1 MLCLLLQHNLLL
13 VERHQVQHW
22 NDLCANAHEPWKR
35 LHIGGTILSVN
46 GITGDTKRMQQEM
59 EKTQQAELLIC
70 NPPGISSLRA
80 VMAAC
85 EGADLKLHQTFWQDV
100 EAAAAMPA
108 ARTTLETLA
117 DCDVREAEMMP
128 QVECANISV
137 VVTTSPVRSNPSTDL
152 LERVLLSLHLVGL
165 AHVPRIIVCDGYKI
179 SAGKSNHKAGKISVA
194 EAERYSEYIQKLQE
208 RATGAESVRSAYFR
222 TQILVL
228 PDHHG
233 FGFAVKSA
241 LAEVDTD
248 YAP

>member
-1 MLCLLLQHNLLL
+1 MAL
-13 VERHQVQHW
+13 EDGPVQHW